1 MNAQACRPPEIEPR
15 NMPGKWARDIFLVA
29 CNELADSIR
38 SRRTLMLVFL
48 YAALIVF
55 AGWMMIRF
63 IESISI
69 RMLTELGLSSYEDAD
84 ALAPVLWKSAEYQ
97 RLTRGFLGK
106 DLQESAAG
114 MHPFGWIFGVMAF
127 TLTPIL
133 VMWTS
138 AARLAEDVGNRAVRF
153 LAVRTSRLAWCLGK
167 YAGQAAQLLL
177 ALLAGGVC
185 MWVLGLLY
193 MPGFSPAASAGAIFR
208 MTLASWIWGLG
219 FLGLAAGVSQFTAR
233 HHLATAMGTIAL
245 VAVYVIHVL
254 SDKITRH
261 DAWKLM
267 DNLFPTG
274 HYRGLWSLEP
284 ACLLPSVVIIC
295 ALSLLYLFA
304 GHLFFSR
311 RDL

>member
-1 MNAQACRPPEIEPR
+1 MNAQTCRPPEMESRKIT
-15 NMPGKWARDIFLVA
+15 GKWARDVLLVA
-29 CNELADSIR
+29 RNELSDSIR

-69 RMLTELGLSSYEDAD
+69 RMLTELGISSYEDAD

-97 RLTRGFLGK
+97 RLTRGFLGAE
-106 DLQESAAG
+106 LQESAAG

-138 AARLAEDVGNRAVRF
+138 AARIAEDVGSRAVRF
-153 LAVRTSRLAWCLGK
+153 VAVRISRLSWCLGK
-167 YAGQAAQLLL
+167 YAGQAIQLLL
-177 ALLAGGVC
+177 AMLAGGTC
-185 MWVLGLLY
+185 MWILGLLY
-193 MPGFSPAASAGAIFR
+193 MPGFAPAASAGAIFR
-208 MTLASWIWGLG
+208 MTIASWIWGLG
-219 FLGLAAGVSQFTAR
+219 FLGLATGVSQLTAR
-233 HHLATAMGTIAL
+233 HHMATAMGTIVL
-245 VAVYVIHVL
+245 IAVYVVHVL
-254 SDKITRH
+254 SDNINRH
-261 DAWKLM
+261 AAWKLL
-267 DNLFPTG
+267 DNFFPTG
-274 HYRGLWSLEP
+274 YYRGLWSWEP
-284 ACLLPSVVIIC
+284 ACLLPAVVMTC

-304 GHLFFSR
+304 GYFFFSK